1 MIDFFLSPR
10 IFFNGQSRNCEKKGR
25 FITRTGFM
33 SILFLSYINDLPQGL
48 HIDVKLSDDNTSLL

>member
-1 MIDFFLSPR
+1 
-10 IFFNGQSRNCEKKGR
+10 
-25 FITRTGFM
+25 M

>member
-1 MIDFFLSPR
+1 MIDFFLFPR
-10 IFFNGQSRNCEKKGR
+10 ILFNEQSRNCEKKGR